1 MTHIF
6 PFGLLRI
13 TFMTKTRPTGP
24 AHAKK
29 IRGYLSVDEKTYCF
43 LGDKEFCEV
52 IPQRSVDVTAT
63 ATEYKFEN
71 DELGFSCKFTSPLIP
86 NDLLLTSRPCTYL
99 DFGIDRKT
107 AKQVTIH
114 LLFSADIV
122 RHTKDTVIGFSG
134 QKTCGETA
142 FRYGS
147 MGRAIQQPL
156 NQSGDFLVT
165 IDWGYLYIACQQE
178 NASIHFDKANEQL
191 CISIPVEA
199 DQTHADMIFA
209 YDDLLSIN
217 YFGQWQK
224 AYWTH
229 TYPTILDAIGA
240 AFADKTQVSRRCNA
254 LDQEVYENAM
264 VAGGEDYA
272 YLCNMAFR
280 HTMAAHRL
288 ILDDDGNIIFLSKEN
303 NSNGC
308 IGTADVSYPSAPLFL
323 LYNPEL
329 VKGMLRPIFR
339 FADCDVWNYDF
350 APHDVGRYPYA
361 WGQVAALR
369 PELKDQAFLRDQH
382 CVYPPF
388 YMYPGSG
395 DIYEPYTQMPVEECG
410 NMLIMTAAV
419 CLHDGNAEFARP
431 YWHLL
436 TKWKKYLLTYGADPG
451 DQLCTD
457 DFTGHLAHN
466 VNLSAKAI
474 MGIEAYAK
482 IAKLMYNPAAKASP
496 PRPKAGRPDYYQPDE
511 IEEILTA
518 LEGAPLKWK
527 TITYLMMDTGA
538 RRGEILGLRPEN
550 VNYDEGIIVID
561 HALLYTKS
569 KGVYEGETKNGKARA
584 VMLAPQS
591 LQLLRQWKIEQQK
604 MKLAQ
609 GDRWNDSGY
618 IFTQDDGERL
628 HPDSITDWLANFSAK
643 NDLPHIHP
651 HAFRHTAASMMIA
664 NGVDLVTTANELG
677 HANATTTAMIYQ
689 LRRY

>member
-1 MTHIF
+1 MNIKRAASIPLILHDPYLSIWSSADHLYDQDPTHWS
-6 PFGLLRI
+6 GARQ
-13 TFMTKTRPTGP
+13 
-24 AHAKK
+24 K

-86 NDLLLTSRPCTYL
+86 NNLLLTSRPCTYL

-178 NASIHFDKANEQL
+178 NALIRFDSKNEQL
-191 CISIPVEA
+191 CISIPVDLE
-199 DQTHADMIFA
+199 QTHADMIFA

-280 HTMAAHRL
+280 HTMAAHKL

-329 VKGMLRPIFR
+329 VKGMLRPIFH
-339 FADCDVWNYDF
+339 FADCNVWNYDF

-395 DIYEPYTQMPVEECG
+395 DIYESYTQMPVEECG

-436 TKWKKYLLTYGADPG
+436 TKWKEYLLTYGADPG

-482 IAKLMYNPAAKASP
+482 IAKLMGNGEEAEKYHAIAANMATDWERRALADDHYMLAFGNAESWSLKYNLVWDKVWHTKLFSDQVYTAELS
-496 PRPKAGRPDYYQPDE
+496 YYQKQSRE
-511 IEEILTA
+511 F
-518 LEGAPLKWK
+518 GVPLDNRA
-527 TITYLMMDTGA
+527 T
-538 RRGEILGLRPEN
+538 
-550 VNYDEGIIVID
+550 
-561 HALLYTKS
+561 YTKS
-569 KGVYEGETKNGKARA
+569 DWILWCAAMTSDIDQRKALISPVAHYLQETSTRVPFSDWFDTITGKFVYFIARS
-584 VMLAPQS
+584 V
-591 LQLLRQWKIEQQK
+591 
-604 MKLAQ
+604 Q
-609 GDRWNDSGY
+609 GGLYMPIYIDR
-618 IFTQDDGERL
+618 
-628 HPDSITDWLANFSAK
+628 K
-643 NDLPHIHP
+643 
-651 HAFRHTAASMMIA
+651 
-664 NGVDLVTTANELG
+664 
-677 HANATTTAMIYQ
+677 
-689 LRRY
+689 